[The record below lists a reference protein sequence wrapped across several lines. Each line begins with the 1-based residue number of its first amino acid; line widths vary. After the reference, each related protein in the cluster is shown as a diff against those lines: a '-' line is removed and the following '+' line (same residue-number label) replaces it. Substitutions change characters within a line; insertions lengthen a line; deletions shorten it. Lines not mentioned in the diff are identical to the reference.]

1 MHPCRLMLANVF
13 NIESLLLCAVL
24 SPPASQSFQV
34 CKTFLHFIIADI
46 VYNFTTKLRS
56 MVHGDRILN
65 HRGIS
70 DSTSWNTMQGILT
83 RTSLSSAKYKI
94 LYFTL
99 DRTFR
104 SKCSALYYEL
114 MLRIHVLLRNA
125 FVVHP

>member
-1 MHPCRLMLANVF
+1 
-13 NIESLLLCAVL
+13 
-24 SPPASQSFQV
+24 
-34 CKTFLHFIIADI
+34 
-46 VYNFTTKLRS
+46 

-65 HRGIS
+65 HRGIP

-83 RTSLSSAKYKI
+83 RMSLSIAKYKI

-104 SKCSALYYEL
+104 SKCSALYYQL
-114 MLRIHVLLRNA
+114 MLHIHVLLRNA